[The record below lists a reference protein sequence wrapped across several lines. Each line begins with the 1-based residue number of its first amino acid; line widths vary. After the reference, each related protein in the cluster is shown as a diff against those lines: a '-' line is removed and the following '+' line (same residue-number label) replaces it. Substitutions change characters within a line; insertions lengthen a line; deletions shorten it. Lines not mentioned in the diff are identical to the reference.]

1 MAWEPGPYEEIL
13 IHLIISRPDQ
23 NLRYGTTMQNRWD
36 QTDVLFPLLSLQLSD
51 ISIFPMEQLFKK
63 VYICHLVILIPIPN

>member
-1 MAWEPGPYEEIL
+1 MAWEQGRYEEIL

-36 QTDVLFPLLSLQLSD
+36 QTDVLFPLLSLQLS
-51 ISIFPMEQLFKK
+51 
-63 VYICHLVILIPIPN
+63 H